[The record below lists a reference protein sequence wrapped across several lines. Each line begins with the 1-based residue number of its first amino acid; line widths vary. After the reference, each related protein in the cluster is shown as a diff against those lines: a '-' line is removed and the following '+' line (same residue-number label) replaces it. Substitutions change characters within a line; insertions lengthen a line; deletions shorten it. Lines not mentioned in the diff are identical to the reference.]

1 MTAIATAE
9 RPAAAFATDIRSNWT
24 RQEIL
29 DPRSPSTTC
38 SIAPTRRIG
47 ATSTPIPSN

>member
-9 RPAAAFATDIRSNWT
+9 RPAAAPVTEIRSNWT

-29 DPRSPSTTC
+29 DLQAVRPV
-38 SIAPTRRIG
+38 
-47 ATSTPIPSN
+47 